1 MSSLSQP
8 SSSQSPLPRPPMVF
22 YYGKGNMAAL
32 TRYSRAVLQPGHYT
46 SLELNWLRRHGV
58 ETLAYLDISGKS
70 TGKPWQPKESKK
82 RETASAWGKQFV
94 RNGATWTQ
102 PVLEQVKTVFEL
114 GFSGVFLDTLESEDM
129 TPFKRLE
136 KLELIA
142 EVRALANNALG
153 NNNVA
158 NRGTLLANRG
168 FQLMPEL
175 LSFVNGIVFEA
186 FSTRWSPKGGY
197 GISPKHELAW
207 SATVALE
214 LKRKA
219 LSVYALDYAD
229 TGELKHFAKR
239 RAEHFGFTSLIANR
253 ELTQL

>member
-1 MSSLSQP
+1 MF
-8 SSSQSPLPRPPMVF
+8 SSSHSPLSRSPMVF

-58 ETLAYLDISGKS
+58 ETLAYLDTSGKAAN
-70 TGKPWQPKESKK
+70 KPWQKEK
-82 RETASAWGKQFV
+82 REASNTWGKQFI
-94 RNGATWTQ
+94 RSGAIWTQ
-102 PVLEQVKTVFEL
+102 PVLEQVKTAFEL
-114 GFSGVFLDTLESEDM
+114 GFSGIFLDGLESEEM
-129 TPFKRLE
+129 TPLSRLE

-142 EVRALANNALG
+142 EVRSLANSNMTK
-153 NNNVA
+153 
-158 NRGTLLANRG
+158 RTLLANRG

-175 LSFVNGIVFEA
+175 LDFVNGVVFEA
-186 FSTRWSPKGGY
+186 FSTKWNAKHGY
-197 GISPKHELAW
+197 NISPKHELAW

-214 LKRKA
+214 LKRKNIP
-219 LSVYALDYAD
+219 VYTLDYAD
-229 TGELKHFAKR
+229 TSELKHFAKR

>member
-1 MSSLSQP
+1 
-8 SSSQSPLPRPPMVF
+8 MVF

-58 ETLAYLDISGKS
+58 ETLAYLDLSGKS
-70 TGKPWQPKESKK
+70 KGKPWQARESK
-82 RETASAWGKQFV
+82 EAASTWGKQFV

-102 PVLEQVKTVFEL
+102 PVLEQVKTMFEL
-114 GFSGVFLDTLESEDM
+114 GFAGVFLDTLESEEM
-129 TPFKRLE
+129 TPLKRLE

-142 EVRALANNALG
+142 EVRSLANKN
-153 NNNVA
+153 
-158 NRGTLLANRG
+158 TLLANRG

-175 LSFVNGIVFEA
+175 LDFVNGVVFEA
-186 FSTRWSPKGGY
+186 FSTRWNPKGGY
-197 GISPKHELAW
+197 TISPKHELAW
-207 SATVALE
+207 SATIALE
-214 LKRKA
+214 LKRKQKP
-219 LSVYALDYAD
+219 VYTLDYAD
-229 TGELKHFAKR
+229 SAELKHFAKR

>member
-1 MSSLSQP
+1 MSSSSYPPLS
-8 SSSQSPLPRPPMVF
+8 RPPMVF

-58 ETLAYLDISGKS
+58 ETLAYLDTSGKGN
-70 TGKPWQPKESKK
+70 GKPWQKES
-82 RETASAWGKQFV
+82 REAASGWSKQFT
-94 RNGATWTQ
+94 RNGAVWTQ
-102 PVLEQVKTVFEL
+102 PVLEQVKTIFEL
-114 GFSGVFLDTLESEDM
+114 GFAGVFLDTLESEEM
-129 TPFKRLE
+129 TPLKRLE

-142 EVRALANNALG
+142 EVRSLASKN
-153 NNNVA
+153 
-158 NRGTLLANRG
+158 TLLANRG

-175 LSFVNGIVFEA
+175 LDFVNGMVFEA
-186 FSTRWSPKGGY
+186 FSTRWHPKGGY
-197 GISPKHELAW
+197 AISPKQELAW

-214 LKRKA
+214 LKRRGTP
-219 LSVYALDYAD
+219 VYALDYAD
-229 TGELKHFAKR
+229 SAELRHFAKR